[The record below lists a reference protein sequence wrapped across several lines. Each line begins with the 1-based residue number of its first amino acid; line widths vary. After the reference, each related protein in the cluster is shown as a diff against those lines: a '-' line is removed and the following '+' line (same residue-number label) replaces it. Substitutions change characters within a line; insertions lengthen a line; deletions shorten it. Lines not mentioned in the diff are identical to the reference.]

1 MSLFGSL
8 MGDFDDDLFMG
19 NHMNAMNM
27 QMRSMNRLMNSLM
40 PDPFNMLAPFDSG
53 FQQNALMERG
63 NPHAGNP
70 MGGLFGFPPMPNINR
85 LLSAGNIGSPNGPS
99 YCSSSVITMSSGPDG
114 RPQIYQATSSTKTGP
129 GGIRETRKT
138 VEDSRRGMKKM
149 AIGHHIGERGHIIEK
164 EQDLRSG
171 QLEERQEFINLEEDD
186 AEDFDREFT
195 NRARQSGVRGAR
207 PQEMIT
213 IESADDDDDMRP
225 RHYSRYVG
233 SGGHN
238 RRQLPALP
246 APPQHHNSSPLSNS
260 SSVDSLNSTTN
271 SNNSNKNN
279 TTTNHSNSN
288 DTLST
293 KREKATTNSNS
304 NNNNSYLTSNATR
317 RSPAAGGYHHH
328 RGITARRPLR
338 TPLSSPLAT
347 TPTNYHNSSAAT
359 TSVHPHPYN
368 ASAARRNYRSKHTK
382 QHQQPH
388 QPQALTITEIIDDDE
403 DDEVEQ
409 QTAAPT
415 VTVEEE
421 DDDAAAAPAAVASD
435 HATATVINPAATAA
449 ANKTAA
455 TKSHRSNH

>member
-40 PDPFNMLAPFDSG
+40 PDPFNMLTPFDSG

-63 NPHAGNP
+63 NPHVGNP
-70 MGGLFGFPPMPNINR
+70 MGGFMGFPPMANINR
-85 LLSAGNIGSPNGPS
+85 LLNSDIGQPHGSS

-138 VEDSRRGMKKM
+138 VEDSRQGMKKM
-149 AIGHHIGERGHIIEK
+149 AIGHHIGERSHIIEK

-171 QLEERQEFINLEEDD
+171 QLEERQEFINLEEDE

-195 NRARQSGVRGAR
+195 NRARMGGVRGAR

-213 IESADDDDDMRP
+213 IESADDDDARP
-225 RHYSRYVG
+225 RHYSRHHG
-233 SGGHN
+233 SGGQH
-238 RRQLPALP
+238 RRHLPALP
-246 APPQHHNSSPLSNS
+246 APPQQNSSSPLSNS
-260 SSVDSLNSTTN
+260 SSSVDLSNSKSNSNKKTTTTSHSITTEGNATTATSKRNTN
-271 SNNSNKNN
+271 SNN
-279 TTTNHSNSN
+279 NSCF
-288 DTLST
+288 
-293 KREKATTNSNS
+293 
-304 NNNNSYLTSNATR
+304 TSNATR
-317 RSPAAGGYHHH
+317 RSPAAAGYQH

-338 TPLSSPLAT
+338 TPPSSPLAT
-347 TPTNYHNSSAAT
+347 TPTNHSHSSASVT

-388 QPQALTITEIIDDDE
+388 QPQTLTITEIIDDDDE
-403 DDEVEQ
+403 DEPQ
-409 QTAAPT
+409 PTTAT
-415 VTVEEE
+415 VTVVEE
-421 DDDAAAAPAAVASD
+421 DDDAAE
-435 HATATVINPAATAA
+435 ATTVINPAAQAA
-449 ANKTAA
+449 KTPANK
-455 TKSHRSNH
+455 SHTSAH

>member
-149 AIGHHIGERGHIIEK
+149 AIGHHIGERAHIIEK

-246 APPQHHNSSPLSNS
+246 APPQHHN
-260 SSVDSLNSTTN
+260 
-271 SNNSNKNN
+271 
-279 TTTNHSNSN
+279 
-288 DTLST
+288 
-293 KREKATTNSNS
+293 
-304 NNNNSYLTSNATR
+304 
-317 RSPAAGGYHHH
+317 
-328 RGITARRPLR
+328 
-338 TPLSSPLAT
+338 
-347 TPTNYHNSSAAT
+347 
-359 TSVHPHPYN
+359 SVHPHPYN

>member
-27 QMRSMNRLMNSLM
+27 QMRSMNRLMNSFM
-40 PDPFNMLAPFDSG
+40 PDPFNMLAPFDPG

-63 NPHAGNP
+63 NPHVANP
-70 MGGLFGFPPMPNINR
+70 MGGLFGFPAMPNMNR
-85 LLSAGNIGSPNGPS
+85 LLSADIGSPNGAS

-114 RPQIYQATSSTKTGP
+114 RPQIYQATTSTKTGP

-149 AIGHHIGERGHIIEK
+149 AIGHHIGERAHIIEK

-195 NRARQSGVRGAR
+195 NRARTGGVRGAR

-213 IESADDDDDMRP
+213 IESADDDDDVRP
-225 RHYSRYVG
+225 RHYSRHHG
-233 SGGHN
+233 SGGQH

-246 APPQHHNSSPLSNS
+246 APPQQQNSSTLSPS
-260 SSVDSLNSTTN
+260 SSLDSLNSNTKI
-271 SNNSNKNN
+271 SNGNNN
-279 TTTNHSNSN
+279 T

-293 KREKATTNSNS
+293 QRSNANVTTNNKTTASTQKVNSKANNSNS
-304 NNNNSYLTSNATR
+304 YLNTTL
-317 RSPAAGGYHHH
+317 RSPTAAGCH

-338 TPLSSPLAT
+338 TPSSSPLAT
-347 TPTNYHNSSAAT
+347 TPTNHSHSTAPT

-368 ASAARRNYRSKHTK
+368 ASAARRNYRSKHSK
-382 QHQQPH
+382 QHQKPH
-388 QPQALTITEIIDDDE
+388 QPQTLTITEVIDDD
-403 DDEVEQ
+403 DDEVVQ
-409 QTAAPT
+409 PTAGA
-415 VTVEEE
+415 VIVEEEE
-421 DDDAAAAPAAVASD
+421 DDAGS
-435 HATATVINPAATAA
+435 ATVINPAAAAAAA
-449 ANKTAA
+449 ANRTV
-455 TKSHRSNH
+455 TKSQKSTHH